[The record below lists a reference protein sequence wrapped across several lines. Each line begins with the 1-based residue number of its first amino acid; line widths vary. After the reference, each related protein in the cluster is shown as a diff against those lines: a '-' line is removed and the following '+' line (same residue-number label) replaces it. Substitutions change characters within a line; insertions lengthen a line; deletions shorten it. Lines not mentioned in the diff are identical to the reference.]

1 MAQQGFAPLLQ
12 FMALLSLNLAVI
24 NLLPLP
30 ALDGGHFFILLAEAI
45 TGRRLGK
52 KAMLN
57 IQKAGVLMILAVTI
71 LATYMDFTR

>member
-1 MAQQGFAPLLQ
+1 MMTEQTICGITYP
-12 FMALLSLNLAVI
+12 VRC
-24 NLLPLP
+24 LP